1 MYIRSVGK
9 VCTYEQ
15 YHCFPQSLHLSISLC
30 KQSITLNSTYCC
42 CCCCC
47 RKFLSSSRPIWR
59 GPSRWESAVSR
70 RTTHS
75 GLGVSHTT
83 VLVIRSRR
91 TDRIVNRRVD
101 SQRNPSENS
110 IFNRVA
116 NHDVFDKRIHIR
128 GFLGE
133 NRVFGVEGQFLRVAR
148 IRFGG
153 FDLGNE
159 VLVEEDLADVRGG
172 GGEVSGIF
180 EQGAVGADD
189 GGVGVVGEDVNV
201 SGTASVVT
209 REGGF
214 ELDDTVDV
222 GLLQSAVEG
231 VVEVR
236 SVVGVSVSA
245 GGNARVDASAVA
257 VPGID
262 VDGGCRGA
270 GGGVDELDIDEERD
284 TGLVLGHVRANQLAI
299 DVVGTLGDF
308 WLQDTAGVVG
318 EEGELVVAVLD
329 SGG

>member
-1 MYIRSVGK
+1 M
-9 VCTYEQ
+9 
-15 YHCFPQSLHLSISLC
+15 
-30 KQSITLNSTYCC
+30 
-42 CCCCC
+42 
-47 RKFLSSSRPIWR
+47 
-59 GPSRWESAVSR
+59 
-70 RTTHS
+70 
-75 GLGVSHTT
+75 
-83 VLVIRSRR
+83 
-91 TDRIVNRRVD
+91 
-101 SQRNPSENS
+101 
-110 IFNRVA
+110 RVA
-116 NHDVFDKRIHIR
+116 H
-128 GFLGE
+128 
-133 NRVFGVEGQFLRVAR
+133 

-172 GGEVSGIF
+172 SGEVSGIF

-189 GGVGVVGEDVNV
+189 GGVGVVGENVNV
-201 SGTASVVT
+201 SGTAGVVT

-231 VVEVR
+231 VVEVG